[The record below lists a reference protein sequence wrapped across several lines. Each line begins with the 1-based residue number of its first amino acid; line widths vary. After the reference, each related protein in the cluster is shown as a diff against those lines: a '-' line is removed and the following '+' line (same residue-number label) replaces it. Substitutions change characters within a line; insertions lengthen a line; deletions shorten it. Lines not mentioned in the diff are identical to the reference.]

1 MSLVLLNQIW
11 AKKDEAEALEY
22 EEYEDEIDEPEV
34 KEALQADASV
44 YGPLGVGVGE
54 GYGSVGGY
62 SGHGVGGLGEG
73 YAKHSGEEIHHDHN
87 HDGSFKGYSGYD
99 SHGGEAGEKKSGVL
113 QEHVDINDQ
122 GGHKKFVED
131 HAVHGE
137 GVKKGGESFAKE
149 HEHGDHKEHKVAGE
163 YYDKYG
169 KDHKGLVNGGSY
181 QDGVVGSEK
190 HGGTFFKNL

>member
-1 MSLVLLNQIW
+1 MSLLLLNQIW
-11 AKKDEAEALEY
+11 AKKDEAEALEE

-44 YGPLGVGVGE
+44 YGPLGVGQ

-73 YAKHSGEEIHHDHN
+73 YAKHSGKEIHLDHH
-87 HDGSFKGYSGYD
+87 HDGGYKDYSGYD
-99 SHGGEAGEKKSGVL
+99 ANGGELGEKKSGVHE
-113 QEHVDINDQ
+113 EHVDISDQ

-131 HAVHGE
+131 HGVHGE
-137 GVKKGGESFAKE
+137 GVKKGGESFATE
-149 HEHGDHKEHKVAGE
+149 HKHGGHKEHSVGGE

-169 KDHKGLVNGGSY
+169 KDHKDIVNGASY

-190 HGGTFFKNL
+190 HGGTC